1 VTAHRGG
8 LRRHHLLG
16 FLPTAGMLGGI
27 PFVNRVHP
35 LVLGMPA
42 LFAWIAAWVVATSLI
57 MWIILKLDRAQE
69 RAQRDAT
76 QAPAEAGR

>member
-1 VTAHRGG
+1 MTTGRGG

-35 LVLGMPA
+35 LVFGLPA
-42 LFAWIAAWVVATSLI
+42 LFAWIAGWVIATSLI
-57 MWIILKLDRAQE
+57 MWIILKLDRAHE
-69 RAQRDAT
+69 RAQGDA
-76 QAPAEAGR
+76 APATAEAAP